1 MSHDILPQKTLL
13 QSPMKVI
20 KQKIVSGMSILLAI
34 ILTCV
39 LISLGEY
46 ILFDLNRSVNPAYDV
61 CGQYG
66 VTKPQPVPMYQEST
80 GAAYPISSISTYT
93 QDDCRN
99 FALLIH
105 AAFVIPV
112 FLAAFLMYFFFY
124 FRRPRSKYKILA
136 WPYFIFSIVMMVH
149 LLIETGVRFAS
160 SKMAVYLILIL
171 VAALLTG
178 LVILLQKKFG
188 EK

>member
-1 MSHDILPQKTLL
+1 M
-13 QSPMKVI
+13 
-20 KQKIVSGMSILLAI
+20 
-34 ILTCV
+34 
-39 LISLGEY
+39 
-46 ILFDLNRSVNPAYDV
+46 
-61 CGQYG
+61 
-66 VTKPQPVPMYQEST
+66 
-80 GAAYPISSISTYT
+80 
-93 QDDCRN
+93 
-99 FALLIH
+99 
-105 AAFVIPV
+105 IPV